1 MKNMYFPAGQ
11 KTTNLS
17 QIKPQFKP
25 AALSQGP
32 SALTSPSVKWSKHL
46 SLVQGKQ
53 NGFEELDIVQK
64 TQGRP
69 PKSGRCL
76 GDQLH

>member
-32 SALTSPSVKWSKHL
+32 SALTSPSVKQSKHL
-46 SLVQGKQ
+46 SLVQGKWNALKNLTLYRRHREDPQ
-53 NGFEELDIVQK
+53 NQADA
-64 TQGRP
+64 
-69 PKSGRCL
+69 
-76 GDQLH
+76 